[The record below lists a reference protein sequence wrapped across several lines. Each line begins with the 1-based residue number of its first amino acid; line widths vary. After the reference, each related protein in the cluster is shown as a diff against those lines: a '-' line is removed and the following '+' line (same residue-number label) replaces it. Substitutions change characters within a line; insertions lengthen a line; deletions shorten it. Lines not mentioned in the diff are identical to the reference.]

1 MSFHEISIAVR
12 AENRA
17 SYAFR
22 AIAMDVV
29 HLGYSFGMLDSQTGR
44 VISGIMSAVH
54 LFLSL
59 KAVLTTT
66 TVAQTAHNVA
76 AGSGAAIQT
85 TLAGATTG
93 ATIAHGGLVTVILTA
108 TGTQAAFNASLAVGH
123 GFLYSAVVAIGA
135 KIAALLGLTAATGAA
150 TGATM
155 AFNVALAFKVG
166 LLTLGVG
173 VVIAAAAAM
182 SILAMQTRAAT
193 DAMRGY
199 SSAAGEA
206 IGSTRGVSR
215 AGEEEAALRRRG
227 VTD

>member
-29 HLGYSFGMLDSQTGR
+29 HLGYSFGLLDSQTGR
-44 VISGIMSAVH
+44 IISGIMSAVH
-54 LFLSL
+54 LITSL
-59 KAVLTTT
+59 NAIIKTT
-66 TVAQTAHNVA
+66 TVTQTAHNVA
-76 AGSGAAIQT
+76 VGSGAVAQT
-85 TLAGATTG
+85 TLTG
-93 ATIAHGGLVTVILTA
+93 ATLGSATAQGIFNAAVA
-108 TGTQAAFNASLAVGH
+108 TGH
-123 GFLYSAVVAIGA
+123 GWLYSAVAAIGA
-135 KIAALLGLTAATGAA
+135 KIMALTGLTAATGVA

-173 VVIAAAAAM
+173 VIIATAAAM
-182 SILAMQTRAAT
+182 SILALQTRAAT

-199 SSAAGEA
+199 SSAAAGTV
-206 IGSTRGVSR
+206 GYSRGIAR
-215 AGEEEAALRRRG
+215 AGEEESLLRQG
-227 VTD
+227 VID